1 MIERFLNTP
10 LKRINHPEI
19 CLKITKT
26 EDYEERQDKLVL
38 TMSWIVEPT
47 ETIQGKFFDWV
58 AINNTQM
65 KLTTLHTFEFISLT

>member
-47 ETIQGKFFDWV
+47 ERIQGE
-58 AINNTQM
+58 I
-65 KLTTLHTFEFISLT
+65 L